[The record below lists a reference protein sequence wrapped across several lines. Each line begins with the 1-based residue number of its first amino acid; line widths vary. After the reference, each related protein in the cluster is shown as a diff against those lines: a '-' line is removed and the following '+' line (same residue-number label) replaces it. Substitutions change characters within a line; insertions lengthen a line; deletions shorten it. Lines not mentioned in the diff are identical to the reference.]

1 MVNDKDMNCQEC
13 EKSLWMYAELS
24 LVERSHIDGHLQ
36 SCSDCRKM
44 KEEIQTV
51 NQILKQA
58 TPIIPEPKNAAALTN
73 RIMDALP
80 PQNQSWKNH
89 LLDVLDNLWLQTSF
103 RLASMILIV
112 LFIWESLPDS
122 NQLTKHFPRGKAV
135 VLNSVAFIKKY
146 DEIRNTPKKVTYYQR
161 YQNLKKSHI

>member
-1 MVNDKDMNCQEC
+1 MNCQEC
-13 EKSLWMYAELS
+13 EKNIWVFAELS
-24 LVERSHIDGHLQ
+24 LKEKSGVNSHIKT
-36 SCSDCRKM
+36 CPDCRRLY
-44 KEEIQTV
+44 EEMQAV
-51 NQILKQA
+51 SQILKQA
-58 TPIIPEPKNAAALTN
+58 TPIVPEPKNAAALTN

-89 LLDVLDNLWLQTSF
+89 LLDVLDNVWLQSLL

-112 LFIWESLPDS
+112 LFIWENLPDS

-146 DEIRNTPKKVTYYQR
+146 DEIRNTPKKATYYQR
-161 YQNLKKSHI
+161 YQKEKKRTSNSIQ